1 MQIKKKINSLNKLYI
16 IFFSSVL
23 FINIFFVEP
32 INANIF
38 KITDIEITEPFELN
52 FNREKVIDKGF
63 KRAFIQLMSTIVNS
77 NDKKKI
83 ENTPLLTIKTLIDS
97 FTMSDENFINDQYQ
111 SKFHVNFNKK
121 NTLIFLENKNIFP
134 SIPKKKELLLIPV
147 LVDIQKN
154 KISLF
159 SENIFYKKWNE
170 KKEKFF
176 LLDYLLPSE
185 DLDDLKIISQN
196 SETIEDFDFKEI
208 IKKYDIDDFIVTII
222 YKNNHQ
228 IKILSKIRLDKLFKI
243 NNKVFSNID
252 INSDQDVD
260 SILMELKNTYEN
272 YWKKVNQINTSIK
285 LSLTVSVNSK
295 SINKIQNFENNLS
308 QMDLV
313 SSYDILKFDNQ
324 NIYFKVIYNG
334 SPKKFLDEMKKR
346 KIIIERQTQSWKI
359 I

>member
-295 SINKIQNFENNLS
+295 SINKIQNFENSLS
-308 QMDLV
+308 EMDLV

-324 NIYFKVIYNG
+324 NIYFKIIYNG

-346 KIIIERQTQSWKI
+346 KIIIERQTQTWKI